1 MRNPLLTI
9 SKLTDAYPQLNVHLC
24 DKSLVITARNVLLS
38 HIMLSDDFD
47 PSKMSDVDYLWDV
60 WYSTR
65 WSETVRQRFITD
77 LKQLIASCWSNNSII
92 VPGNLAMKSLEMTF
106 KYWLN
111 HANKMSRETID
122 KALKLRYN
130 LV

>member
-1 MRNPLLTI
+1 MRNALFTI

-24 DKSLVITARNVLLS
+24 DKSELITARNVLLS

-77 LKQLIASCWSNNSII
+77 LKQLIASCWSNNSIV
-92 VPGNLAMKSLEMTF
+92 VPGNLAMKSLETAF

-111 HANKMSRETID
+111 HANKMSRETISI
-122 KALKLRYN
+122 RH
-130 LV
+130 